1 MNWENVTEIFTEDER
16 NFNGKYL
23 EICEVYDGKL
33 EVSLFSSKDSQYE
46 IYMSFGIFY
55 GIIYV
60 EKENEYSLRQEIKK
74 TLVEEYSGKK
84 EPTGDFINAFAEK
97 YSVCLPDDIFFNF
110 DIS

>member
-1 MNWENVTEIFTEDER
+1 MNWENVTEFFAEDER
-16 NFNGKYL
+16 TYNGKYL
-23 EICEVYDGKL
+23 EICEVYDDKL
-33 EVSLFSSKDSQYE
+33 EVSLFSSKDSQFE
-46 IYMSFGIFY
+46 IYLSFGIFY

-60 EKENEYSLRQEIKK
+60 EKETEYSLRQEIKK
-74 TLVEEYSGKK
+74 ALVEEYSGKK